1 MQLLMSP
8 LSPYARK
15 VRVLLRETGQ
25 LGAVEEVSVTTS
37 PLASDPAVL
46 AANPTGRIP
55 ALIRNGG
62 PALFDSRV
70 ITRFLDA
77 RAGGALYPED
87 KLWEVLT
94 LEATA
99 EGILDSALILTYEGR
114 FRSPEQQSPEWLD
127 AHWAKIARAVSAMNH
142 DWRAPLGDRLNMA
155 QIATACALAYL
166 DFRHDARNWRA
177 GNDWLSDWLVDFSQR
192 DSMTGTAPAELR

>member
-1 MQLLMSP
+1 MKLLMSP

-15 VRVLLRETGQ
+15 VRVLLRETSQ
-25 LGAVEEVSVTTS
+25 LDAVQEVSVSTS
-37 PLASDPAVL
+37 PLASDPVVVV
-46 AANPTGRIP
+46 ANPTGRVP
-55 ALIRNGG
+55 ALIRDDG
-62 PALFDSRV
+62 PAIHDSRV

-87 KLWEVLT
+87 SLWEVLT

-127 AHWAKIARAVSAMNH
+127 AHWAKIARAVSALE
-142 DWRAPLGDRLNMA
+142 DQWLALLDGPLTMGH
-155 QIATACALAYL
+155 IATGCALAYL
-166 DFRHDARNWRA
+166 DFRHDARGWRKGHDRLA
-177 GNDWLSDWLVDFSQR
+177 AWADAFAARPG
-192 DSMTGTAPAELR
+192 MAETRPG

>member
-1 MQLLMSP
+1 MKLLMSP

-15 VRVLLRETGQ
+15 VRVLLHETGQ
-25 LGAVEEVSVTTS
+25 LDAVEQVSVTTS
-37 PLASDPAVL
+37 PLASDPSVL

-55 ALIRNGG
+55 ALIRDDG
-62 PALFDSRV
+62 PAIHDSRV

-77 RAGGALYPED
+77 RAGGALYPGD
-87 KLWEVLT
+87 RLWEVLT

-114 FRSPEQQSPEWLD
+114 FRSLEQQSPEWLD
-127 AHWAKIARAVSAMNH
+127 AHWAKIARAVEALEGQ
-142 DWRAPLGDRLNMA
+142 WLPLLDGPLTMGHV
-155 QIATACALAYL
+155 ATGCALAYL

-177 GNDWLSDWLVDFSQR
+177 GHDRLAAWLDDFATRRAMAATQ
-192 DSMTGTAPAELR
+192 PA